1 MLGEG
6 GGAGPKPGQ
15 EEQGG
20 SWAPLAQG
28 SGLAE
33 LRARD
38 EQAG

>member
-6 GGAGPKPGQ
+6 GRAGPKPSQ
-15 EEQGG
+15 EEQG
-20 SWAPLAQG
+20 APGLPQAQG

-33 LRARD
+33 LCARD